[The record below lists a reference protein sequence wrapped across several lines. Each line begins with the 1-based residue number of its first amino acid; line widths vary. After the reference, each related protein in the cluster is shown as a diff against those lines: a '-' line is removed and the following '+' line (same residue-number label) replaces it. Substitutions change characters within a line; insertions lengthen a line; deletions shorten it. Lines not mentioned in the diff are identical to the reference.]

1 MPPYL
6 PRHAF
11 DSAYVSRLVDEDPA
25 TERHFT
31 QYFGDLLALKL
42 RSRLRSPA
50 LVEDARQETFV
61 RVLTTLKKRGGLD
74 RAETLGAFV
83 NSVCNNV
90 LFELY
95 RAQTR
100 TSPLPEDAPDPPDT
114 AAPSVESSLMRDE
127 DHERLRRALDAL
139 PAKERDLLRWLF
151 LEERDKD
158 DVCRELRIDRA
169 YLRVLLFRAK
179 QRLREQLAPDTER
192 ATT

>member
-1 MPPYL
+1 LSPYQ

-11 DSAYVSRLVDEDPA
+11 DSAYVSRLVAEDPA

-31 QYFGDLLALKL
+31 KYFGDLLYLKL
-42 RSRLRSPA
+42 RGRLRSAA

-61 RVLTTLKKRGGLD
+61 RVLTTLKQRGGLD
-74 RAETLGAFV
+74 RPETLGAFV

-95 RAQTR
+95 RSQSR
-100 TSPLPEDAPDPPDT
+100 TTALADDAPEPVDD
-114 AAPSVESSLMRDE
+114 AADAESNLMADE
-127 DHERLRRALDAL
+127 DRDRLQRALTAL
-139 PAKERDLLRWLF
+139 PPKEQQLLRWLF

-158 DVCRELRIDRA
+158 DICRRLQIDRS

-179 QRLREQLAPDTER
+179 HRLREQLA
-192 ATT
+192 